1 MNFLERTNLG
11 VTQGQLVAGAPC
23 SAIAVMEGDLFLA
36 HGKQLPSA
44 DKLRERMGNGARLW
58 AMLTSA
64 ERRAMGVDVRPG
76 EYLMP
81 AQVIEAT
88 VDAKSGAPRWRV
100 LAELMGLH
108 DTGNTPPWIVDYLH
122 GLVGNGGETYYD
134 AKDLTQR
141 ADLVVPLRIA
151 ESVSSAL
158 RTLGDMSTT
167 LQRTVAGALTFGIHT
182 VMVCATYVNEVV
194 TVYSALDSL
203 TGELLRAD
211 LNIEPL
217 SREVADRWCPR
228 HHWPRGMTEEQSRA
242 TNLAEFNSPGI
253 FYLVCFVI
261 ANVRSPHV
269 Q

>member
-1 MNFLERTNLG
+1 MNLDRTNLG
-11 VTQGQLVAGAPC
+11 VRQGQLVAGAPC

-36 HGKQLPSA
+36 HEKQLPDA
-44 DKLRERMGNGARLW
+44 DKMRERMGDGARLW
-58 AMLTSA
+58 SLLTSPQ
-64 ERRAMGVDVRPG
+64 RRAMGVDVRAG

-88 VDAKSGAPRWRV
+88 VDAKTGVPRWRV

-108 DTGNTPPWIVDYLH
+108 DMGNRPPWVEEYLH
-122 GLVGNGGETYYD
+122 GLVGSGGEIYYD
-134 AKDLTQR
+134 AKDLSQR
-141 ADLVVPLRIA
+141 ADVVVPLRIA
-151 ESVSSAL
+151 ESMSSAL

-203 TGELLRAD
+203 TGEVVRVD

-217 SREVADRWCPR
+217 CRQVAEYWCPR
-228 HHWPRGMTEEQSRA
+228 HSWPRGMTEEQSQA

-253 FYLVCFVI
+253 FYLVAFII
-261 ANVRSPHV
+261 AGDG
-269 Q
+269 QTK